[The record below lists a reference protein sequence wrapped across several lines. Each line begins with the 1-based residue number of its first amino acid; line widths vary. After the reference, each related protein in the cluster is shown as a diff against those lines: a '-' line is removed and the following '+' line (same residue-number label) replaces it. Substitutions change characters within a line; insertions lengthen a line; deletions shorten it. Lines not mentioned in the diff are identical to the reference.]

1 MSNNVSVL
9 SSLAL
14 IALLSGCA
22 SRPSVSVATVHA
34 AGAPPAPVFCAA
46 GNSAPEQFA
55 HGTVRPDK
63 STVLETPEYL
73 QFASPVCAS
82 SGMTMNSSYALQFN
96 HQVQLIDMQM
106 GSGESNS
113 LHVGQPVGSEPGTS
127 PELFEW
133 AWWASFDTPDGRHYE
148 FFQQYDK
155 HSDVQGNQNVKI
167 PLPHGL
173 TLPAGTTVTLF
184 RPPAAGTD
192 GATQSHITGQKLEL
206 VGY

>member
-1 MSNNVSVL
+1 MLKNVSVL
-9 SSLAL
+9 FAIAL
-14 IALLSGCA
+14 IILVSGCA
-22 SRPSVSVATVHA
+22 SGPSAGVSTVQA
-34 AGAPPAPVFCAA
+34 AGAPPAPTFCTT

-55 HGTVRPDK
+55 HGTVRGDK

-82 SGMTMNSSYALQFN
+82 SGYIMNSSYALQFD

-133 AWWASFDTPDGRHYE
+133 AWWAQMDTPDGRHYE
-148 FFQQYDK
+148 FFQQFDK
-155 HSDVQGNQNVKI
+155 HSDFQGNQNVKI

-173 TLPAGTTVTLF
+173 TLPAGTTITLY
-184 RPPAAGTD
+184 RPAAASLD
-192 GATQSHITGQKLEL
+192 GATQTHITGQKLEL